1 MIPLSIGIGV
11 TAVLGVSLL
20 FFVRYRRH
28 TPIDFPHA
36 FKNFSPVLSTHR
48 GYGKHGPIAENTLA
62 AFLAA
67 EKRGFRAHELDVR
80 RTSDNKLFLLHGP
93 RLETTTD
100 GRGRIEDTP
109 SEEVRRLNAAHYLAS
124 TNPKAKKKSF
134 EPLATLEEVLTK
146 VSKESRINIEIKRD
160 RWDFSR
166 GVEEETLRAVMSSSC
181 ADRVFFSGFHFLTL
195 WRLRKFGTRIPV
207 GLLIEKSP
215 VWRLKLFI
223 YRLMLLPDNIH
234 LEYILADD
242 KLLERLK
249 KRGYGLAFWTVDD
262 AKTVDALFAAGA
274 GVVITNNMELITK
287 FQRKKDSGTRKTHR
301 SPSRRT

>member
-1 MIPLSIGIGV
+1 MIFFFIGV
-11 TAVLGVSLL
+11 AIVLGVSLL
-20 FFVRYRRH
+20 FFVRYSRH
-28 TPIDFPHA
+28 PPNNFAHS
-36 FKNFSPVLSTHR
+36 FKNFRPILSTHR
-48 GYGKHGPIAENTLA
+48 GYGKHGPIAENSLA

-100 GRGRIEDTP
+100 GIGRIEDAT
-109 SEEVRRLNAAHYLAS
+109 SEEVRRLNAAHYLALI
-124 TNPKAKKKSF
+124 NPKAKKKPF
-134 EPLATLEEVLTK
+134 EPLVTLEEMLKK
-146 VSKESRINIEIKRD
+146 VSKESLINVEIKRD

-166 GVEEETLRAVMSSSC
+166 GVEEETLRVVMSSSC

-195 WRLRKFGTRIPV
+195 WRLRKLGTRIPV

-223 YRLMLLPDNIH
+223 YRMLLLPDNIH

-242 KLLERLK
+242 KLLEKLK
-249 KRGYGLAFWTVDD
+249 KRGYGLAFWTVDKEET
-262 AKTVDALFAAGA
+262 ARALFAAGA
-274 GVVITNNMELITK
+274 GVVITNNIQLITK
-287 FQRKKDSGTRKTHR
+287 FQKKTRPKN
-301 SPSRRT
+301 